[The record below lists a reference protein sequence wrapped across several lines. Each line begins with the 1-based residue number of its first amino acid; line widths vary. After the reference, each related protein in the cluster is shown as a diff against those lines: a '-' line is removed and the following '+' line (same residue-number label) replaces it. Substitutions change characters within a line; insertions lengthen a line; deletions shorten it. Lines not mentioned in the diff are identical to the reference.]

1 MMTRFRPRRFRV
13 PPLNVDGN
21 NYWGNRAANNPTPDN
36 MVHRKNILMSS
47 VFRQVRHPFTFVLS
61 TFVVCSK
68 SAPAFFPVIMKRML
82 PQLTRHLTQ
91 LLTSP
96 HKSITTIIDFLI
108 TTNCLLTMSTHTKSL
123 LPILLHA
130 DDLPAYNSPFPT
142 VHPLTK
148 RRIIPFHI
156 TFKDFQ
162 HDLPPVGLVT
172 MDVVKMLSKE
182 KGLKLF
188 QITRTVKSCPRAGKG
203 GSCRKEEQGGKKRRK
218 HSKPR

>member
-108 TTNCLLTMSTHTKSL
+108 PTNCLLTMSTHTKSL

-130 DDLPAYNSPFPT
+130 DNLPAYNSPFPT

-188 QITRTVKSCPRAGKG
+188 RSQERSKAAPEPVRRVAVG
-203 GSCRKEEQGGKKRRK
+203 RKNRVGKKRRK